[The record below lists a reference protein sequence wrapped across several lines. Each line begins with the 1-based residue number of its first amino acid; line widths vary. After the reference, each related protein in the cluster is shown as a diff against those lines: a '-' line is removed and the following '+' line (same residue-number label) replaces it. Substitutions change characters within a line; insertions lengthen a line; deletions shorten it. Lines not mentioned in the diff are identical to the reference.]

1 MSLRNAKILVT
12 GASGFIGVNLVQV
25 LIKEAG
31 VTVFGASRDASKS
44 WRLNGLKDVQ
54 IVSLD
59 ILDRNNVD
67 KVFKSCRPDFV
78 VHCATYG
85 MYLGREKD
93 KLKTLRTNIEGFL
106 NILIGAAENGI
117 KGIVNSG
124 TTSEYGQK
132 DTPMSTEMLLKPENT
147 YGVAKA
153 AATLLGAQLGEEFGL
168 PVITLRLFAPYGP
181 YETRTRFIPS
191 LILSYL
197 RGEAPRL
204 SSGLPVRD
212 FTFVKDI
219 VGAYWKA
226 LELLGRK
233 QFGIFNIGNGK
244 QYSISEAAEKVRC
257 LVGSHLQPEWG
268 SVATVQKEPPLWV
281 ADREKAK
288 IELGWE
294 PQYTFE
300 DGLKESIQWF
310 KNNIKLYA

>member
-1 MSLRNAKILVT
+1 MNLRDAKILVT
-12 GASGFIGVNLVQV
+12 GASGFIGVNLVQA
-25 LIKEAG
+25 LSRDDGA
-31 VTVFGASRDASKS
+31 TVFGASRDPYRS
-44 WRLNGLKDVQ
+44 WRLEGLKDVHL
-54 IVSLD
+54 VSLD
-59 ILDRNNVD
+59 ILDRKNVD
-67 KVFKSCRPDFV
+67 QVLKSSRPDFI

-85 MYLGREKD
+85 MYFGREKD
-93 KLKTLRTNIEGFL
+93 KLKTLRTSVEGFL
-106 NILIGAAENGI
+106 NILIGAAENGV
-117 KGIVNSG
+117 KGVMNSG
-124 TTSEYGQK
+124 TTSEYGRK
-132 DTPMSTEMLLKPENT
+132 DTPMSEDMLLEPDNT

-153 AATLLGAQLGEEFGL
+153 AASLLGAQLGDEFGL
-168 PVITLRLFAPYGP
+168 PVLTLRLFSPYGP
-181 YETRTRFIPS
+181 YEARTRLIPS

-212 FTFVKDI
+212 FTFVGDI
-219 VGAYWKA
+219 VGAYRKA

-233 QFGIFNIGNGK
+233 RCGIFNIGNGK

-257 LVGSHLQPEWG
+257 LVGSDLRPEWG

-294 PQYTFE
+294 PRYTFE

-310 KNNIKLYA
+310 KNNIKLYD

>member
-1 MSLRNAKILVT
+1 MDLRNAKILVT
-12 GASGFIGVNLVQV
+12 GASGFVGVNLVQA
-25 LIKEAG
+25 LIRDDGA
-31 VTVFGASRDASKS
+31 TVFGASRDASQS
-44 WRLNGLKDVQ
+44 WRLRGLKDVHL
-54 IVSLD
+54 VSLD
-59 ILDRNNVD
+59 ILDRNDVD
-67 KVFKSCRPDFV
+67 QVVKSSRPDFI

-93 KLKTLRTNIEGFL
+93 KLKTLRTSIEGFL
-106 NILIGAAENGI
+106 NILISAAENGV
-117 KGIVNSG
+117 KGVVNSG
-124 TTSEYGQK
+124 TTSEYGRK
-132 DTPMSTEMLLKPENT
+132 DTLMSEEMLLEPDNT

-153 AATLLGAQLGEEFGL
+153 AATLLGAQLGNEFGL

-181 YETRTRFIPS
+181 FETGTRLIPS

-212 FTFVKDI
+212 FTFVEDI
-219 VGAYWKA
+219 VGAYRKA
-226 LELLGRK
+226 LEFLGNKRC
-233 QFGIFNIGNGK
+233 GIFNIGNGK

-294 PQYTFE
+294 PRYTFE
-300 DGLKESIQWF
+300 DGLKESVQWF
-310 KNNIKLYA
+310 KNNIKLYV